1 MGSGRWRRNA
11 LGVPSP
17 IGGRW
22 SNFESLTEQTMTG
35 ETDVPDEDHH
45 EDGHGVAIPT
55 LVKILILLAISAG
68 AVALGLALR
77 P

>member
-1 MGSGRWRRNA
+1 
-11 LGVPSP
+11 
-17 IGGRW
+17 
-22 SNFESLTEQTMTG
+22 MTG